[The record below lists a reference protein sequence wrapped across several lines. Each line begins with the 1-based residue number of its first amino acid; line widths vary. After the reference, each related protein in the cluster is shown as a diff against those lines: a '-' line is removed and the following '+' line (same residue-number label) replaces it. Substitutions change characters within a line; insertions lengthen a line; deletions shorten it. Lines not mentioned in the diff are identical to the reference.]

1 MERDKS
7 DAFTE
12 NIADSEDL
20 VDLSPQPHVKPGVVY
35 LSRIPE
41 KLTVKQARQ
50 IFSNYGSIGR
60 IYFEPIKHEG

>member
-1 MERDKS
+1 MDNTNTFPSSEEFKESQDLDLNTKS
-7 DAFTE
+7 R
-12 NIADSEDL
+12 
-20 VDLSPQPHVKPGVVY
+20 VKPGVVY

-50 IFSNYGSIGR
+50 IFSIYGSIGR